1 MKLTSL
7 LYDIISEIG
16 EGTAKPYK
24 YTLAREDVDEDFG
37 FYFRLYEF
45 VTDLGTHYA
54 VSFAIEEDFS
64 KDEPWEFMNIEFG
77 VDEKDGGGISNK
89 IVTNK
94 GELFRVMATIVDITK
109 KILKDR
115 KNIKTLTFTG
125 SKTKKGSKDDQR
137 RNNLYMAYIRKN
149 IPNVKNIEDDG
160 SEIRVD
166 IWNLQTYLTILF

>member
-7 LYDIISEIG
+7 LYDVISEIG
-16 EGTAKPYK
+16 DGGSKPYN
-24 YTLAREDVDEDFG
+24 YRLTREDIDDPDFG
-37 FYFRLYEF
+37 FYFRVYEF
-45 VTDLGTHYA
+45 VTDLGTHYE
-54 VSFAIEEDFS
+54 VMFTIEEDFS
-64 KDEPWEFMNIEFG
+64 KDEPWEFMDIEFG
-77 VDEKDGGGISNK
+77 VDEKDGGGVSYN
-89 IVTNK
+89 VETNK

-109 KILKDR
+109 EILKKR

-166 IWNLQTYLTILF
+166 I